1 MHGKHH
7 MRQDW
12 GHGWGRGGHGR
23 GMFPIVPM
31 LFFFGFVFFV
41 LPKLGF
47 LLPLLLIGGAIW
59 WMSSNSGSRERW
71 GGWSREGWQQWSREW
86 GCGEDDGEKA
96 KRVEIIDEKPKRD
109 SVEYV

>member
-23 GMFPIVPM
+23 GMFPIV
-31 LFFFGFVFFV
+31 
-41 LPKLGF
+41 
-47 LLPLLLIGGAIW
+47 PLLLIGGAIW